1 MHSLRSAFA
10 ELCAS
15 SSLST
20 ALGPGQ
26 LTAAEWLTSG
36 DWLCENSSGQWV
48 WGAGDAE
55 CRRAAFPVGQQLLL
69 CTLAV
74 PPSGAGVA
82 SAAPEEEAEGGF
94 AVVAAGGAAAAP
106 AASGGA
112 ADSVTVALVYDFW
125 WRTPR
130 FYLYSAT
137 LGPSAILT
145 RVVAADQGGATA
157 TLEALPLHRG
167 GLLSVSLHPCK
178 HAAVM
183 ASLMQGKA
191 PHLYVCVL
199 LKVLANSLPLL
210 PIDAMHC

>member
-15 SSLST
+15 SSLASS
-20 ALGPGQ
+20 LGPGQ
-26 LTAAEWLTSG
+26 LTAAEYLASG
-36 DWLCENSSGQWV
+36 DWLCENSGGLWG

-55 CRRAAFPVGQQLLL
+55 CRSAAFPVGQQFLQ

-82 SAAPEEEAEGGF
+82 ACGEESEGGF
-94 AVVAAGGAAAAP
+94 AVVAAGAAAAP
-106 AASGGA
+106 AASGSA
-112 ADSVTVALVYDFW
+112 ADSVTVALHYDFW

-130 FYLYSAT
+130 CFLYSAT

-145 RVVAADQGGATA
+145 RLVAADQGGATA

-199 LKVLANSLPLL
+199 LKVLANALPLL
-210 PIDAMHC
+210 PIDAVHC